1 MKKILLYLAIL
12 ITISSFS
19 QSVSLQSFG
28 PQFDNPVDIE
38 PFFHEDCPAVNA
50 YQPLLVV
57 EQKGVIQVLKS
68 DGTLQ
73 STPFLDIQNDV
84 YFGGER
90 GLLGIAVL
98 DYWGGEPTVYIN
110 YTDNQENTVIA
121 QYFVDW
127 NGCGGTGELIADP
140 SSKQILL
147 TIDQPYSNHNGGSI
161 NINRLETA
169 EMEFGKGML
178 YIGMGDGGS
187 GGDPQNFSQNT
198 SSLLGKMLRIEVD
211 PFGSAPY
218 YSIPNDN
225 PYGDEIWAIGL
236 RNPWKFSFDKD
247 TGDLWIA
254 DVGQNVYEEINLVS
268 NNPPN
273 VNYGWRCYEGNVVYN
288 TSSNCPN
295 SSELTFPVGTYS
307 HSNDGAFKC
316 SITGGYAYR
325 GSQLSGMDGVYF
337 FADYC
342 SQEIGMLS
350 YDTNTQTWT
359 RDLVFPNASGQW
371 VTFGQDLSGELYVG
385 SHGGQIYK
393 ITDAALSLDSIE
405 ESKLEIYP
413 NPTSGII
420 NLDNNGEVL
429 NITIYDI
436 NGRIVVEH
444 ENYSLQQLNISELN
458 NGIYFMKINN
468 LYTQKIIKN

>member
-1 MKKILLYLAIL
+1 
-12 ITISSFS
+12 
-19 QSVSLQSFG
+19 
-28 PQFDNPVDIE
+28 
-38 PFFHEDCPAVNA
+38 
-50 YQPLLVV
+50 
-57 EQKGVIQVLKS
+57 
-68 DGTLQ
+68 
-73 STPFLDIQNDV
+73 
-84 YFGGER
+84 
-90 GLLGIAVL
+90 
-98 DYWGGEPTVYIN
+98 
-110 YTDNQENTVIA
+110 
-121 QYFVDW
+121 
-127 NGCGGTGELIADP
+127 
-140 SSKQILL
+140 
-147 TIDQPYSNHNGGSI
+147 
-161 NINRLETA
+161 
-169 EMEFGKGML
+169 
-178 YIGMGDGGS
+178 MGDGGS

>member
-1 MKKILLYLAIL
+1 M
-12 ITISSFS
+12 
-19 QSVSLQSFG
+19 
-28 PQFDNPVDIE
+28 
-38 PFFHEDCPAVNA
+38 
-50 YQPLLVV
+50 
-57 EQKGVIQVLKS
+57 LKS

-98 DYWGGEPTVYIN
+98 DYWGGEPAIYIN

-211 PFGSAPY
+211 PSGSAPY

-225 PYGDEIWAIGL
+225 PYGDEIWSIGL

-273 VNYGWRCYEGNVVYN
+273 VNYGWRCYEGDVVYD

-325 GSQLSGMDGVYF
+325 GSQLNGMDGVYF
-337 FADYC
+337 FADFC

-371 VTFGQDLSGELYVG
+371 VTFGQDLSGELYIG

-393 ITDAALSLDSIE
+393 ITDAALSLNSIE

>member
-28 PQFDNPVDIE
+28 PQFDNPVDIK
-38 PFFHEDCPAVNA
+38 PITNHVSHPDWDD
-50 YQPLLVV
+50 LLVV
-57 EQKGVIQVLKS
+57 EQKGVIQVLNS
-68 DGTLQ
+68 DGTVQ
-73 STPFLDIQNDV
+73 GTPFLDIQNEV

-90 GLLGIAVL
+90 GLLGVTTH
-98 DYWGGEPTVYIN
+98 PTLLYNELPIIYIN
-110 YTDNQENTVIA
+110 YTDNNEDTVIA
-121 QYFVDW
+121 QYYIEDSNSTGNAGNYFVDL
-127 NGCGGTGELIADP
+127 N
-140 SSKQILL
+140 SKQILL

-161 NINRLETA
+161 N
-169 EMEFGKGML
+169 FGPDGHL

-273 VNYGWRCYEGNVVYN
+273 VNYGWRCYEGN
-288 TSSNCPN
+288 
-295 SSELTFPVGTYS
+295 
-307 HSNDGAFKC
+307 A
-316 SITGGYAYR
+316 
-325 GSQLSGMDGVYF
+325 
-337 FADYC
+337 
-342 SQEIGMLS
+342 
-350 YDTNTQTWT
+350 
-359 RDLVFPNASGQW
+359 
-371 VTFGQDLSGELYVG
+371 
-385 SHGGQIYK
+385 
-393 ITDAALSLDSIE
+393 
-405 ESKLEIYP
+405 
-413 NPTSGII
+413 
-420 NLDNNGEVL
+420 
-429 NITIYDI
+429 
-436 NGRIVVEH
+436 
-444 ENYSLQQLNISELN
+444 
-458 NGIYFMKINN
+458 
-468 LYTQKIIKN
+468 

>member
-1 MKKILLYLAIL
+1 MKKILLYLAML

-28 PQFDNPVDIE
+28 PQFDNPVDIKPITNHVSLLDWDE
-38 PFFHEDCPAVNA
+38 
-50 YQPLLVV
+50 LLVV
-57 EQKGVIQVLKS
+57 EQKGVIQVLNS
-68 DGTLQ
+68 DGTVQ
-73 STPFLDIQNDV
+73 GTPFLDIQNDV

-90 GLLGIAVL
+90 GLLGVTTH
-98 DYWGGEPTVYIN
+98 PTLLYNELPIIYIN
-110 YTDNQENTVIA
+110 YTDNNEDTVIA
-121 QYFVDW
+121 QYYIEDPNSTGNAGNYFVDL
-127 NGCGGTGELIADP
+127 N
-140 SSKQILL
+140 SKQILL

-161 NINRLETA
+161 N
-169 EMEFGKGML
+169 FGPDGHL

>member
-1 MKKILLYLAIL
+1 MCIR
-12 ITISSFS
+12 
-19 QSVSLQSFG
+19 
-28 PQFDNPVDIE
+28 D
-38 PFFHEDCPAVNA
+38 
-50 YQPLLVV
+50 
-57 EQKGVIQVLKS
+57 
-68 DGTLQ
+68 
-73 STPFLDIQNDV
+73 
-84 YFGGER
+84 R
-90 GLLGIAVL
+90 
-98 DYWGGEPTVYIN
+98 
-110 YTDNQENTVIA
+110 
-121 QYFVDW
+121 
-127 NGCGGTGELIADP
+127 
-140 SSKQILL
+140 
-147 TIDQPYSNHNGGSI
+147 
-161 NINRLETA
+161 
-169 EMEFGKGML
+169 
-178 YIGMGDGGS
+178 
-187 GGDPQNFSQNT
+187 
-198 SSLLGKMLRIEVD
+198 
-211 PFGSAPY
+211 
-218 YSIPNDN
+218 
-225 PYGDEIWAIGL
+225 
-236 RNPWKFSFDKD
+236 
-247 TGDLWIA
+247 
-254 DVGQNVYEEINLVS
+254 
-268 NNPPN
+268 
-273 VNYGWRCYEGNVVYN
+273 YN

-325 GSQLSGMDGVYF
+325 GSQLNGMDGVYF